1 MSLLMIRVIFEILL
15 DCIECFFAFFLELFS
30 SLRYDI
36 FLFHFYMIW
45 SCVCTIILHILHEGA
60 ATLLVI
66 CNLFT
71 VNFVAFEQESRMIA
85 YLRNKASS
93 TKPFPK
99 ALKHDWKPS
108 TQGWWLS
115 RIIKKVDLSRLIQ
128 IFYLWKWENFRN
140 SVPNFLLI
148 LRYTLSSK
156 SQNIQ

>member
-1 MSLLMIRVIFEILL
+1 MV
-15 DCIECFFAFFLELFS
+15 FFAFFLELFS

-71 VNFVAFEQESRMIA
+71 VNFVAFEQESRIIA

-115 RIIKKVDLSRLIQ
+115 RIIKKVVLSRPSRLIQ
-128 IFYLWKWENFRN
+128 IFHLWNWDNFRN

>member
-1 MSLLMIRVIFEILL
+1 MRFKTLLF
-15 DCIECFFAFFLELFS
+15 DSPA
-30 SLRYDI
+30 I
-36 FLFHFYMIW
+36 FLFHFYMIR
-45 SCVCTIILHILHEGA
+45 SCVSTIILHILHEWA

-71 VNFVAFEQESRMIA
+71 VNFVAFEQESRIIA

-128 IFYLWKWENFRN
+128 IFHLWKWENFRN

-148 LRYTLSSK
+148 LRYMLSSK
-156 SQNIQ
+156 MSRSIQ

>member
-1 MSLLMIRVIFEILL
+1 MF
-15 DCIECFFAFFLELFS
+15 FFLHFSLSYFWVCAMIKVMGFSQLYDENKKKKANMLLSFQLNIFIIILF
-30 SLRYDI
+30 
-36 FLFHFYMIW
+36 FYFTFIW
-45 SCVCTIILHILHEGA
+45 SGPVFVCTIILHILHEGA
-60 ATLLVI
+60 ETLLVI

-71 VNFVAFEQESRMIA
+71 VNFVAFEQESRIIA

-128 IFYLWKWENFRN
+128 IFHLWKWEK
-140 SVPNFLLI
+140 L
-148 LRYTLSSK
+148 
-156 SQNIQ
+156 

>member
-1 MSLLMIRVIFEILL
+1 MLLSFLNQ
-15 DCIECFFAFFLELFS
+15 CFHHNL
-30 SLRYDI
+30 I
-36 FLFHFYMIW
+36 FLFHFYMIR
-45 SCVCTIILHILHEGA
+45 SCVCTIILHILYEGA

-71 VNFVAFEQESRMIA
+71 VNFVAFEQESRIIA

-115 RIIKKVDLSRLIQ
+115 RIIKKVDLSRLVQNRYFICEIGKTFEIVYL
-128 IFYLWKWENFRN
+128 IFYW
-140 SVPNFLLI
+140 I
-148 LRYTLSSK
+148 
-156 SQNIQ
+156 